1 MSTTWIRANLVL
13 GADGQS
19 TYEGSSKALSS
30 RFDRARFHAIRAE
43 SQVILIGGNTARI
56 EPYAKTPV
64 RLIVLSKSGNIPS
77 AVADNP
83 AAEIWDLSPAQ
94 AIHRLH
100 NEGIERILIEAGIS
114 IIQEL
119 CSQNILDGIF
129 ITQTNFD
136 KGENVV
142 DLEAI
147 TKNMEIESVEDC
159 EGESFIYYSRR

>member
-1 MSTTWIRANLVL
+1 MWIRANLVL

-19 TYEGSSKALSS
+19 TFEGSSKALSS

-64 RLIVLSKSGNIPS
+64 RLIILSKSGQIPS
-77 AVADNP
+77 TVAANP
-83 AAEIWDLSPAQ
+83 DAEIWNLYPAD
-94 AIHRLH
+94 AIHKLRE
-100 NEGIERILIEAGIS
+100 EGVERILIEAGVS
-114 IIQEL
+114 IIKEL
-119 CSQNILDGIF
+119 SAHNLLDGIF

-136 KGENVV
+136 KGENIL

-147 TKNMEIESVEDC
+147 TKNMEIESVEDS
-159 EGESFIYYSRR
+159 EGESFIYYSTR